1 MSIDRR
7 SGTKRRLDTTRR
19 VASRYC
25 GAWEVFAV
33 PCSTFNRVTF
43 SNSKVER
50 HKRAQVDPPSH
61 VLFLSSTSPHCRA
74 VLQLSLTMPK
84 DSSILVDDLP
94 KIPKPQVHITVLVPS
109 QALKSLAYWMRLSGS
124 IEQLKTYCQIVVSVP
139 AITCE
144 RLRHIY

>member
-1 MSIDRR
+1 
-7 SGTKRRLDTTRR
+7 
-19 VASRYC
+19 
-25 GAWEVFAV
+25 
-33 PCSTFNRVTF
+33 
-43 SNSKVER
+43 
-50 HKRAQVDPPSH
+50 
-61 VLFLSSTSPHCRA
+61 
-74 VLQLSLTMPK
+74 MPK